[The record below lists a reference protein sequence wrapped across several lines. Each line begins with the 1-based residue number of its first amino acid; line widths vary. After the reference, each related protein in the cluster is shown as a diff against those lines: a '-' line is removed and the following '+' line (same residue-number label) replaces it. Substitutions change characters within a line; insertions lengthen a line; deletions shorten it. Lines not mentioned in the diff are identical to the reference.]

1 MACACGA
8 NKRAATKYVVTLP
21 GGDKKTFQTE
31 IEAKAAIQRAGGGTI
46 RTQ

>member
-8 NKRAATKYVVTLP
+8 NKKAQQPYVVTLP
-21 GGDKKTFQTE
+21 SGVKKTYQTE

-46 RTQ
+46 RQ